1 MYNPHGAHAFFVAD
15 LFTSAGFVVF
25 STNKFLHPSHIIYSI
40 LLSINEH
47 VVLPKDM
54 LSKISTSHLMTEEE
68 WRRIGVQQSRG
79 WIHYMIHNPEPH
91 VLLFK
96 RPLPKE
102 EQSQAQN

>member
-1 MYNPHGAHAFFVAD
+1 MSHKNIYYSDKYNDDHFE
-15 LFTSAGFVVF
+15 
-25 STNKFLHPSHIIYSI
+25 YR
-40 LLSINEH
+40 H

-96 RPLPKE
+96 RPLPKGE
-102 EQSQAQN
+102 NQTQTS

>member
-1 MYNPHGAHAFFVAD
+1 MSHKNIYYSD
-15 LFTSAGFVVF
+15 KYTDD
-25 STNKFLHPSHIIYSI
+25 KFEYR
-40 LLSINEH
+40 H